1 MQGRNDFAFGA
12 FGRLLEYRTEQIP
25 FIAYEGVYVE
35 LSYNPS
41 DIFCGQLPQWYL
53 RDAFICRRDILVCG
67 KYLDA
72 LGRGQVIADQK
83 GSTGCPV
90 LSNVYIPL

>member
-53 RDAFICRRDILVCG
+53 RDALSAV
-67 KYLDA
+67 
-72 LGRGQVIADQK
+72 VIFLYVVNTWMPSVEAR
-83 GSTGCPV
+83 
-90 LSNVYIPL
+90 